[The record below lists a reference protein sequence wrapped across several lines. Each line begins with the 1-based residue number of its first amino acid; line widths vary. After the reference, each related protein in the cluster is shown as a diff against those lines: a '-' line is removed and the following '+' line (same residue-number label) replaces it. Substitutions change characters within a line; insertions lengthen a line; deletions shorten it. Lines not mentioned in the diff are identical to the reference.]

1 MFGPESETTLRRHID
16 GLISGKPYILNE
28 EKLKLDPKTVAKVH
42 LLMLQ
47 DEMAQSGPL
56 QSIQLM
62 HVSRQ
67 GEDVYIVKLERGE
80 WYGTIALNPSG
91 TISSMCFAPTR
102 TS

>member
-1 MFGPESETTLRRHID
+1 
-16 GLISGKPYILNE
+16 
-28 EKLKLDPKTVAKVH
+28 LDSKTAAAIR
-42 LLMLQ
+42 LAMLQ
-47 DEMAQSGPL
+47 GELAQSGPL
-56 QSIQLM
+56 QSIQLL

-91 TISSMCFAPTR
+91 TISSLGFAAIR

>member
-16 GLISGKPYILNE
+16 GLISGKAFIFNE
-28 EKLKLDPKTVAKVH
+28 EKLDSKTAAAIR
-42 LLMLQ
+42 LAMQQ
-47 DEMAQSGPL
+47 DELAQSGPV
-56 QSIQLM
+56 QSIQFL

-91 TISSMCFAPTR
+91 TISSLGFAAIR